1 MSLVRCP
8 ECGKMK
14 VSQYAEECP
23 DCGFPILK
31 FLEDHNLND
40 FSKVWICTK
49 CGETIY
55 DTILPNDIKCRYC
68 GNIMKQTNIN
78 IDDYKE
84 YIRELEKDKTVPE
97 QDEIHLQ
104 ENERL
109 AKEYGDDFS
118 KEALEQRV
126 IERDR
131 FIRQNTKS
139 YTPPTPSSQVKCPT
153 CGSTNVKKISVAS
166 KAVGAGLFGLFS
178 KTAKSQFECS
188 SCGYKW

>member
-14 VSQYAEECP
+14 VSQYAEKCP

-40 FSKVWICTK
+40 FSKIWICTK
-49 CGETIY
+49 CGNTIY
-55 DTILPNDIKCRYC
+55 YTPNDIKCRYC
-68 GNIMKQTNIN
+68 DNIIKQTDIT

-84 YIRELEKDKTVPE
+84 HIRELEKNKTIE
-97 QDEIHLQ
+97 ECNEIDRQ
-104 ENERL
+104 EGKRL
-109 AKEYGDDFS
+109 ALEYGNDFDEEEYKMTNLKRTQYAKTGNMNIS
-118 KEALEQRV
+118 V
-126 IERDR
+126 
-131 FIRQNTKS
+131 S
-139 YTPPTPSSQVKCPT
+139 TPSPQIKCPT